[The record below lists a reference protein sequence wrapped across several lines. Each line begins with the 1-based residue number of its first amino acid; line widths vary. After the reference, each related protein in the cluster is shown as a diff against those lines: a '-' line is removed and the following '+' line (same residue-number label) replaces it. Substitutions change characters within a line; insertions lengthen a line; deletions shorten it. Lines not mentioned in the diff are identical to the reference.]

1 MRRPL
6 RSDEARGVANLAID
20 LGDPGRM
27 ARARRLHRANAVAEV
42 EIEAGHACATVT
54 QSDGD
59 VFDVDIGVAGSPLPG
74 AVPVANDLTPTC
86 SCDDDGDACTHALAA
101 LLGIAEE
108 IEANGRLLDV
118 WVGSEGPAP
127 SATYIAPSTSSA
139 DSFFLGVWA
148 EQRERVDVSQQQSD
162 EIPTL
167 VVDSVDAGPVVIDA
181 IRAIRAGL
189 SRYRVRR

>member
-42 EIEAGHACATVT
+42 EIEAGHARATVT

-59 VFDVDIGVAGSPLPG
+59 VFDVDINVAGPPLSG
-74 AVPVANDLTPTC
+74 VVPVASDLTPVC

-108 IEANGRLLDV
+108 IEANGRLLDL
-118 WVGSEGPAP
+118 WVGSEALATT
-127 SATYIAPSTSSA
+127 ATYIAPSTGSA
-139 DSFFLGVWA
+139 DSFFLGAWTA
-148 EQRERVDVSQQQSD
+148 QRERVEVSQVQLD

>member
-42 EIEAGHACATVT
+42 EIEAGRASATVT

-59 VFDVDIGVAGSPLPG
+59 VFDVGIGVAGPPLSG
-74 AVPVANDLTPTC
+74 VVPVASDLTPAC

-108 IEANGRLLDV
+108 IEANGRLLDL
-118 WVGSEGPAP
+118 WVGSGVPAP
-127 SATYIAPSTSSA
+127 TATYLAHSTASA
-139 DSFFLGVWA
+139 DSFFLGAWT
-148 EQRERVDVSQQQSD
+148 EQRERVKVSQLQLD

>member
-42 EIEAGHACATVT
+42 EIEAGHAIATVT

-59 VFDVDIGVAGSPLPG
+59 VFDVDISVAGRPLSG
-74 AVPVANDLTPTC
+74 VVPVANDLTPVC
-86 SCDDDGDACTHALAA
+86 SCDDDGDVCTHALAA

-108 IEANGRLLDV
+108 IEANGRLLDL
-118 WVGSEGPAP
+118 WVGSAAP
-127 SATYIAPSTSSA
+127 TPTARHIAPSNASA
-139 DSFFLGVWA
+139 DSFFFGAWT
-148 EQRERVDVSQQQSD
+148 EQRERAEASQLQLD
-162 EIPTL
+162 EVPTL
-167 VVDSVDAGPVVIDA
+167 VVDSVDAGPVVVDA
-181 IRAIRAGL
+181 IRAIRSGL
-189 SRYRVRR
+189 SRYRARR

>member
-42 EIEAGHACATVT
+42 EIEAGHARATVT

-59 VFDVDIGVAGSPLPG
+59 VFDVDISVVGPPLSGV
-74 AVPVANDLTPTC
+74 VPVASDLTPIC

-108 IEANGRLLDV
+108 IEANGRLLDL
-118 WVGSEGPAP
+118 WVGSGAPETTATYFAP
-127 SATYIAPSTSSA
+127 SPGSA
-139 DSFFLGVWA
+139 HSFFLGA
-148 EQRERVDVSQQQSD
+148 RTEQRERIEVSQLQPD

>member
-42 EIEAGHACATVT
+42 GIEAGHARATVT

-59 VFDVDIGVAGSPLPG
+59 VFDVDISVAGPPLSG
-74 AVPVANDLTPTC
+74 VVPVAGDLTPVC

-108 IEANGRLLDV
+108 IEANGRLLDL
-118 WVGSEGPAP
+118 WVGSGAP
-127 SATYIAPSTSSA
+127 ETTATYIAPSPGSA
-139 DSFFLGVWA
+139 DSFFLGAWT
-148 EQRERVDVSQQQSD
+148 EQRERIEVSQLQPD